1 MTRTACSLRRR
12 TARTCFIRD
21 RKTGQIIEERQGEY
35 TVSRTYDSEGN
46 CTRITSSL
54 GADIRHTYDRE
65 GNLQT
70 MQAGESWQAS
80 WVRDNTGL
88 EVQRSFSGG
97 VTVKTERD
105 CFGREIRK
113 SVRSGGIEKGAYRY
127 QWGIANRLL
136 SKENE
141 LTGTVIRYD
150 YDRFDFLIRQ
160 ETTQDS
166 ETDVIYRVP
175 DFVGNLFGTPD
186 RKDRKY
192 GAGGRL
198 LEDPDCFYHY
208 DDEGNLVFREFKE
221 LRGSDIRYDRKRM
234 KKERGISFLAT
245 GTGWNYKWNSNGTLK
260 KVIRPDG
267 RPVEFQYDALGKRT
281 SKQYFGKKTR
291 WIWNGNVPLHEWSYK
306 VTDEQSNEEE
316 NIQKE
321 PTEDIITWVFEAGTF
336 IPTAKILDNK
346 QYSIVSDY
354 LGTPIQMYDGQ
365 GNKTWNCL
373 LDSYG
378 KVITFDGSSEFDCP
392 FRYQGQYADEETGLF
407 YNRSRYYDAN
417 TGNYLSQDPIGL
429 AGRNPTLYGY
439 VYDTNCQI
447 DAFGLSGRGG
457 DSHRGIQNR
466 LEEDLGKLRGFNN
479 VKTEGQIILSNGKS
493 RFGDVIVQD
502 SFSGK
507 ITEVHQIGDMRVRGE
522 FRPSSRERGAIMDI
536 REALGN
542 DVKIVFHDK
551 KSRVTLINPDK
562 ADNWLVPDEK
572 HRKLKG
578 GYH

>member
-1 MTRTACSLRRR
+1 M
-12 TARTCFIRD
+12 
-21 RKTGQIIEERQGEY
+21 E
-35 TVSRTYDSEGN
+35 
-46 CTRITSSL
+46 
-54 GADIRHTYDRE
+54 H
-65 GNLQT
+65 
-70 MQAGESWQAS
+70 W
-80 WVRDNTGL
+80 
-88 EVQRSFSGG
+88 
-97 VTVKTERD
+97 
-105 CFGREIRK
+105 
-113 SVRSGGIEKGAYRY
+113 
-127 QWGIANRLL
+127 
-136 SKENE
+136 
-141 LTGTVIRYD
+141 
-150 YDRFDFLIRQ
+150 
-160 ETTQDS
+160 
-166 ETDVIYRVP
+166 
-175 DFVGNLFGTPD
+175 
-186 RKDRKY
+186 
-192 GAGGRL
+192 
-198 LEDPDCFYHY
+198 
-208 DDEGNLVFREFKE
+208 
-221 LRGSDIRYDRKRM
+221 
-234 KKERGISFLAT
+234 
-245 GTGWNYKWNSNGTLK
+245 K